1 MWEGRNPLPKS
12 IKIYIKKYNNTYMNK
27 FNNVIVLRST
37 YRALPTYFF
46 NPMKDPKTGRFPD
59 CVRRVDSKGDMIMSE
74 DDRNNLSVYPL
85 IAEDAVIKV
94 VDGTSFNLDD
104 PYDKAKW
111 EAIKHCPLIVAARD
125 AKDKNGN
132 LIIDGEN
139 AQGKTHARYGIA
151 ELYIEHVG
159 AEAVKR
165 VSKKE
170 KIHEAYDLIINDEQG
185 SEGRRL
191 KCEVLGRNMTNVP
204 EADVKDFLF
213 NIAEKDYKKI
223 IDLYTGG
230 DMGIRLMFLAAKKAG
245 VIINKD
251 KLYIYGDEPLGAT
264 DTAVIAWLKD
274 PVNRKKVELIKRE
287 IDPEFDDTE
296 GETDQNQELTKQPNT
311 KK

>member
-1 MWEGRNPLPKS
+1 M
-12 IKIYIKKYNNTYMNK
+12 NNFK
-27 FNNVIVLRST
+27 NVIVLRST

-74 DDRNNLSVYPL
+74 DDRNNLSVCPL

-111 EAIKHCPLIVAARD
+111 EAIKFCPLIAAARD
-125 AKDKNGN
+125 ARDKNGN

-151 ELYIEHVG
+151 ELYIEHIG
-159 AEAVKR
+159 AEAVRR

-170 KIHEAYDLIINDEQG
+170 KIHKAYDYIINDEQG
-185 SEGRRL
+185 SAGRL
-191 KCEVLGRNMTNVP
+191 IKCKVLGRDMTNVP

-213 NIAEKDYKKI
+213 GIAEKDCDKI

-230 DMGIRLMFLAAKKAG
+230 DMGIRILFCEAKEHK
-245 VIINKD
+245 VIIYKD
-251 KLYIYGDEPLGAT
+251 RLYLYGDEPLGAT

-274 PVNRKKVELIKRE
+274 PINRKKVELIKRE
-287 IDPEFDDTE
+287 LNPEFPEVEGSDDT
-296 GETDQNQELTKQPNT
+296 TKQPKT